1 MSSTTID
8 RAPARSATRDLAQI
22 AVFAALIVVLG
33 LPGQI
38 SIGSA
43 GVPITLQTLGVMLA
57 GALLGWRKG
66 ALSVLTVIVI
76 GLALPVLAGG
86 RTTLTSLA
94 GPTAGFLLGWI
105 PAVIVIGLLTAW
117 MMPRYRLIPGLLVN
131 IVGGIGV
138 IYAFGVAGMLLRTEL
153 TFSGAIAANTV
164 FLPGD
169 LAKAVVTAIVAQ
181 QVHRARPGL
190 IAPLRGRRAAA
201 AAAAA

>member
-1 MSSTTID
+1 MSID
-8 RAPARSATRDLAQI
+8 RAPARSTTRDLAQI

-57 GALLGWRKG
+57 GSLLGWRKG
-66 ALSVLTVIVI
+66 ALSVLVVMVI

-94 GPTAGFLLGWI
+94 GPTAGFLIGWI

-117 MMPRYRLIPGLLVN
+117 MMPRYRLVPGLLIN
-131 IVGGIGV
+131 ILGGLVV

-153 TFSGAIAANTV
+153 TLGGAIGANTV

-181 QVHRARPGL
+181 QVHKARPGL
-190 IAPLRGRRAAA
+190 IAPLRGKRATAA
-201 AAAAA
+201 

>member
-1 MSSTTID
+1 MSTSID
-8 RAPARSATRDLAQI
+8 QAPARSATRDLAQI

-66 ALSVLTVIVI
+66 LLSVLAVIVI

-86 RTTLTSLA
+86 RTTLTALA
-94 GPTAGFLLGWI
+94 SPTAGFLIGWL
-105 PAVIVIGLLTAW
+105 PAVVVIGLLTA
-117 MMPRYRLIPGLLVN
+117 MLMPRYRLIPGLLIN
-131 IVGGIGV
+131 ILGGIVV
-138 IYAFGVAGMLLRTEL
+138 IYAFGVVGMLIRTEL
-153 TFSGAIAANTV
+153 TLTAAIAANGV

-169 LAKAVVTAIVAQ
+169 LVKAVITAVVAV
-181 QVHRARPGL
+181 QVHKSRPGL
-190 IAPLRGRRAAA
+190 IAPLRGRRPTPA
-201 AAAAA
+201 

>member
-1 MSSTTID
+1 MSID

-57 GALLGWRKG
+57 GSLLGWRKG
-66 ALSVLTVIVI
+66 VLSVLAVMVI
-76 GLALPVLAGG
+76 GLALPLLAGG

-94 GPTAGFLLGWI
+94 SPTAGFLIGWI

-117 MMPRYRLIPGLLVN
+117 LMPRYRLIPGLLIN
-131 IVGGIGV
+131 ILGGIVV
-138 IYAFGVAGMLLRTEL
+138 IYAFGVAGMLLRTDL
-153 TFSGAIAANTV
+153 TMGAAIAANGV

-169 LAKAVVTAIVAQ
+169 LAKAIVTAVVAQ
-181 QVHRARPGL
+181 QVHKARPGL
-190 IAPLRGRRAAA
+190 IAPLRRRRPAAA
-201 AAAAA
+201 

>member
-1 MSSTTID
+1 MSTSID

-66 ALSVLTVIVI
+66 ALSVLAVMVI

-86 RTTLTSLA
+86 RTTLTALA
-94 GPTAGFLLGWI
+94 SPTAGFLIGWL
-105 PAVIVIGLLTAW
+105 PAVIVIGLLTGQSVVLAES
-117 MMPRYRLIPGLLVN
+117 PANLALLAVS
-131 IVGGIGV
+131 
-138 IYAFGVAGMLLRTEL
+138 LLLSLT
-153 TFSGAIAANTV
+153 TFSG
-164 FLPGD
+164 PR
-169 LAKAVVTAIVAQ
+169 VTALHGATHLVVFALY
-181 QVHRARPGL
+181 GL
-190 IAPLRGRRAAA
+190 AAFAPA
-201 AAAAA
+201 

>member
-1 MSSTTID
+1 MSSSTAI
-8 RAPARSATRDLAQI
+8 APARGATRDLAQI

-33 LPGQI
+33 LPGQL

-57 GALLGWRKG
+57 GSLLGWRKG
-66 ALSVLTVIVI
+66 ALSVLTVMII

-94 GPTAGFLLGWI
+94 GPTAGFLIGWI

-117 MMPRYRLIPGLLVN
+117 MMPRYRLLPGLLIN
-131 IVGGIGV
+131 LAGGIVV
-138 IYAFGVAGMLLRTEL
+138 IYAFGIAGMLLRTEL
-153 TFSGAIAANTV
+153 TLGGAIAANTV

-169 LAKAVVTAIVAQ
+169 LIKAVVTAVVAQ

-190 IAPLRGRRAAA
+190 IAPLRRTHPASA
-201 AAAAA
+201 

>member
-1 MSSTTID
+1 MSID
-8 RAPARSATRDLAQI
+8 AAPARSATRDLAQV

-57 GALLGWRKG
+57 GSLLGWRKG
-66 ALSVLTVIVI
+66 ALSVLAVMVI

-94 GPTAGFLLGWI
+94 GPTAGFLIGWI

-117 MMPRYRLIPGLLVN
+117 MMPRYRLLPGLLIN
-131 IVGGIGV
+131 ILGGIV
-138 IYAFGVAGMLLRTEL
+138 TIYAFGIGGMLLRTEL
-153 TFSGAIAANTV
+153 TLSGAIAANTV

-169 LAKAVVTAIVAQ
+169 LAKAVVTAVVAQ
-181 QVHRARPGL
+181 QIHRARPGL
-190 IAPLRGRRAAA
+190 IAPLRGRRSAAA
-201 AAAAA
+201 

>member
-1 MSSTTID
+1 MSTSID

-66 ALSVLTVIVI
+66 ALSVLALARARV
-76 GLALPVLAGG
+76 ALPLPPRGPPP
-86 RTTLTSLA
+86 LTPPA
-94 GPTAGFLLGWI
+94 PPTPGLPSRWL
-105 PAVIVIGLLTAW
+105 PAVIVIGLLTAL
-117 MMPRYRLIPGLLVN
+117 MMPRYRLVPGLLVN
-131 IVGGIGV
+131 ILGGLVV
-138 IYAFGVAGMLLRTEL
+138 IYAFGVVGMLIRTEL
-153 TFSGAIAANTV
+153 TLTAAIAANGV
-164 FLPGD
+164 FVPGD
-169 LAKAVVTAIVAQ
+169 LAKAVVTAVVAQ

-190 IAPLRGRRAAA
+190 IAPLRRQRATRA
-201 AAAAA
+201 

>member
-1 MSSTTID
+1 MTSSV
-8 RAPARSATRDLAQI
+8 ARVSTGSATRDLAQI

-57 GALLGWRKG
+57 GSLLGWRKG
-66 ALSVLTVIVI
+66 LLSVLAVMVI

-94 GPTAGFLLGWI
+94 GPTAGFLVGWI

-117 MMPRYRLIPGLLVN
+117 LMPRYRILPGLLVN
-131 IVGGIGV
+131 ILGGIVV
-138 IYAFGVAGMLLRTEL
+138 IYAVGVAGMMLRTEL
-153 TFSGAIAANTV
+153 DLMAAIAANVV

-169 LAKAVVTAIVAQ
+169 LAKAIVTAVVAS

-190 IAPLRGRRAAA
+190 IPARRRV
-201 AAAAA
+201 

>member
-1 MSSTTID
+1 MSID

-38 SIGSA
+38 SVGSA
-43 GVPITLQTLGVMLA
+43 GVPITLQTLSVMLA
-57 GALLGWRKG
+57 GSLLGWRKG
-66 ALSVLTVIVI
+66 ALSVLAVMVI

-94 GPTAGFLLGWI
+94 GPTAGFLIGWI

-117 MMPRYRLIPGLLVN
+117 MMPRYKLIPGLLIN
-131 IVGGIGV
+131 ILGGIVV
-138 IYAFGVAGMLLRTEL
+138 IYACGVVGMVLRTDL
-153 TFSGAIAANTV
+153 TLGAAIAANGV

-169 LAKAVVTAIVAQ
+169 LAKAVVTAVVAQ
-181 QVHRARPGL
+181 QVHKARPGL
-190 IAPLRGRRAAA
+190 IAPLRSRGAAA
-201 AAAAA
+201 A

>member
-1 MSSTTID
+1 MSTSID
-8 RAPARSATRDLAQI
+8 QAPARSATRDLAQI

-66 ALSVLTVIVI
+66 LLSVLAVIVI

-86 RTTLTSLA
+86 RTTLTALA
-94 GPTAGFLLGWI
+94 SPTAGFLIGWL
-105 PAVIVIGLLTAW
+105 PAVVVIGLLTA
-117 MMPRYRLIPGLLVN
+117 MLMPRYRLIPGLLIN
-131 IVGGIGV
+131 ILGGIVV
-138 IYAFGVAGMLLRTEL
+138 IYAFGVVGMLIRTEL
-153 TFSGAIAANTV
+153 TLTAAIAANGV

-169 LAKAVVTAIVAQ
+169 LVKAVIKAVVAV
-181 QVHRARPGL
+181 QVHKARPGL
-190 IAPLRGRRAAA
+190 IAPLRGRRPTPA
-201 AAAAA
+201 

>member
-1 MSSTTID
+1 MPID
-8 RAPARSATRDLAQI
+8 TGHARSATRDLAQV

-66 ALSVLTVIVI
+66 LFSVLAVLVI

-94 GPTAGFLLGWI
+94 GPTAGFLVGWI

-117 MMPRYRLIPGLLVN
+117 MMPRYRLIPGLAIN
-131 IVGGIGV
+131 ILGGIVV
-138 IYAFGVAGMLLRTEL
+138 IYVFGVAGMLLRTDL
-153 TFSGAIAANTV
+153 TPGAAIAANGA

-169 LAKAVVTAIVAQ
+169 LAKAVVTAVVAQ

-190 IAPLRGRRAAA
+190 IAPLRGRRPAGA
-201 AAAAA
+201 

>member
-1 MSSTTID
+1 MSID
-8 RAPARSATRDLAQI
+8 RAPAHGATRDLAQI

-57 GALLGWRKG
+57 GSLLGWRKG
-66 ALSVLTVIVI
+66 ALSVLAVMVI

-86 RTTLTSLA
+86 RTTLASLS
-94 GPTAGFLLGWI
+94 GPTAGFLVGWI

-117 MMPRYRLIPGLLVN
+117 IMPRYRLLPGLLIN
-131 IVGGIGV
+131 ILGGILV

-153 TFSGAIAANTV
+153 TLGGAIAANTA

-169 LAKAVVTAIVAQ
+169 LVKAVVTAIVAQ

-190 IAPLRGRRAAA
+190 ITPLRAKQATAA
-201 AAAAA
+201 

>member
-1 MSSTTID
+1 MPID
-8 RAPARSATRDLAQI
+8 TGHARSATRDLAQV

-66 ALSVLTVIVI
+66 VFSVLAVMVI

-86 RTTLTSLA
+86 RTTLTSLS
-94 GPTAGFLLGWI
+94 GPTAGFLVGWI

-117 MMPRYRLIPGLLVN
+117 MMPRYRLVWGLAIN
-131 IVGGIGV
+131 ILGGIVV
-138 IYAFGVAGMLLRTEL
+138 IYAFGVGGMLLRTDL
-153 TFSGAIAANTV
+153 TLGAAIAANGA

-169 LAKAVVTAIVAQ
+169 LIKAVVTAVVAQ
-181 QVHRARPGL
+181 QVHKARPGL
-190 IAPLRGRRAAA
+190 IPPRRGRRPAAA
-201 AAAAA
+201 

>member
-1 MSSTTID
+1 MPID
-8 RAPARSATRDLAQI
+8 TGHARSATRDLAQV

-57 GALLGWRKG
+57 GSLLGWRKG
-66 ALSVLTVIVI
+66 LFSVLAVLVI

-94 GPTAGFLLGWI
+94 GPTAGFLVGWI

-117 MMPRYRLIPGLLVN
+117 MMPRYRLIPGLAIN
-131 IVGGIGV
+131 ILGGIVV
-138 IYAFGVAGMLLRTEL
+138 IYVFGVAGMLLRTDL
-153 TFSGAIAANTV
+153 TPGAAIAANGA

-169 LAKAVVTAIVAQ
+169 LAKAVVTAVVAQ

-190 IAPLRGRRAAA
+190 ITPLRGRRPAGA
-201 AAAAA
+201 

>member
-1 MSSTTID
+1 MSID

-57 GALLGWRKG
+57 GSLLGWRKG
-66 ALSVLTVIVI
+66 ALSVLVVMVI

-86 RTTLTSLA
+86 RTTLASLS
-94 GPTAGFLLGWI
+94 GPTAGFLVGWI

-117 MMPRYRLIPGLLVN
+117 MMPRYRLIPGLLIN
-131 IVGGIGV
+131 ILGGILA
-138 IYAFGVAGMLLRTEL
+138 IYAVGVCGMLLRTEL
-153 TFSGAIAANTV
+153 TLGGAIAANTV

-169 LAKAVVTAIVAQ
+169 LVKAVVTAIVAQ
-181 QVHRARPGL
+181 QVHKARPGL
-190 IAPLRGRRAAA
+190 IAPLRTKQATAA
-201 AAAAA
+201 

>member
-1 MSSTTID
+1 MSSSTAI
-8 RAPARSATRDLAQI
+8 APARGATRDLAQI

-33 LPGQI
+33 LPGQL

-57 GALLGWRKG
+57 GALIGWRKG
-66 ALSVLTVIVI
+66 ALSVVTVIVI

-94 GPTAGFLLGWI
+94 GPTAGFLVGWI
-105 PAVIVIGLLTAW
+105 PAVIVIGLLTAL
-117 MMPRYRLIPGLLVN
+117 MMPRYRLIPGLL
-131 IVGGIGV
+131 ITILGGIVV
-138 IYAFGVAGMLLRTEL
+138 IYAVGVAGMLLRTDL
-153 TFSGAIAANTV
+153 TLGAALAANGV

-169 LAKAVVTAIVAQ
+169 LAKAVVTAVVAQ

-190 IAPLRGRRAAA
+190 IAPLRGHRASAA
-201 AAAAA
+201 

>member
-1 MSSTTID
+1 MSID

-57 GALLGWRKG
+57 GSLLGWRKG
-66 ALSVLTVIVI
+66 VLSVLAVMVI

-94 GPTAGFLLGWI
+94 SPTAGFLIGWI

-117 MMPRYRLIPGLLVN
+117 LMPRYRLIPGLLIN
-131 IVGGIGV
+131 ILGGIV
-138 IYAFGVAGMLLRTEL
+138 AIYAFGIGGMLLRTEL
-153 TFSGAIAANTV
+153 TLSGAIAANTV

-169 LAKAVVTAIVAQ
+169 LAKAIVTAIVAQ
-181 QVHRARPGL
+181 QIHRARPGL
-190 IAPLRGRRAAA
+190 IAPLRARRSAAA
-201 AAAAA
+201 

>member
-1 MSSTTID
+1 MSSSTAI
-8 RAPARSATRDLAQI
+8 APARGATRDLAQI

-66 ALSVLTVIVI
+66 ALSVLAVMVI

-94 GPTAGFLLGWI
+94 SPTAGFLIGWI

-117 MMPRYRLIPGLLVN
+117 MMPRYRLIPGLLINVL
-131 IVGGIGV
+131 GGIVV
-138 IYAFGVAGMLLRTEL
+138 IYAFGVAGMLLRTDL
-153 TFSGAIAANTV
+153 TLGAAIAANGV

-169 LAKAVVTAIVAQ
+169 LAKAVVTAVVAQ
-181 QVHRARPGL
+181 QVHKARPGL
-190 IAPLRGRRAAA
+190 IAPLRSRRPAAA
-201 AAAAA
+201 

>member
-1 MSSTTID
+1 MSID

-57 GALLGWRKG
+57 GSLLGWRKG
-66 ALSVLTVIVI
+66 ALSVLAVMVI

-94 GPTAGFLLGWI
+94 GPTAGFLIGWI

-117 MMPRYRLIPGLLVN
+117 MMPRYRLLPGLLIN
-131 IVGGIGV
+131 ILGGIV
-138 IYAFGVAGMLLRTEL
+138 TIYAFGIGGMLLRTEL
-153 TFSGAIAANTV
+153 TLSGAIAANTV

-169 LAKAVVTAIVAQ
+169 LAKAVITAVVAQ
-181 QVHRARPGL
+181 QIHRARPGL
-190 IAPLRGRRAAA
+190 IAPLRGRRSAAA
-201 AAAAA
+201 

>member
-1 MSSTTID
+1 MSID
-8 RAPARSATRDLAQI
+8 RAPARSATRDLAQV

-38 SIGSA
+38 SVGSA

-57 GALLGWRKG
+57 GSLLGWRKG
-66 ALSVLTVIVI
+66 ALSVLAVMVI

-94 GPTAGFLLGWI
+94 GPTAGFLIGWI

-117 MMPRYRLIPGLLVN
+117 LMPRYKLIPGLLIN
-131 IVGGIGV
+131 ILGGIVV
-138 IYAFGVAGMLLRTEL
+138 IYACGVVGMVLRTDL
-153 TFSGAIAANTV
+153 TLGAAIAANGV

-169 LAKAVVTAIVAQ
+169 LAKAVVTAVVAQ
-181 QVHRARPGL
+181 QVHKARPGL
-190 IAPLRGRRAAA
+190 IAPLRSRGAAA
-201 AAAAA
+201 A